1 MSSARDARVS
11 LHFKVP
17 YWTQW
22 GQNLVVLL
30 SQGSDGTKR
39 HALSCMHQGEEL
51 VWEGETQVSASARGI
66 EYSYAII
73 DEADEIEAE
82 EVSRRALALPDG
94 LADGSVIEL
103 RDSWQVGDC
112 GRFLP
117 KYSAPFMILSSM
129 ALKQGEKISVLHRTL
144 RTQATCCP
152 VAPSEGTFWGLS
164 RAPQALLSLDN
175 SPNPMRLL
183 LPSGCGTSLSLLS
196 LIFRSVAQ
204 CIAQLCILPNDPT
217 LQRSHSKA

>member
-11 LHFKVP
+11 LHFKLP

-39 HALSCMHQGEEL
+39 HALNCTHQSEEL
-51 VWEGETQVSASARGI
+51 VWEGETQVSASARGL

-112 GRFLP
+112 GRCSFLDTTVYRFEARWKGQVYCAGHIPP
-117 KYSAPFMILSSM
+117 KLSDV
-129 ALKQGEKISVLHRTL
+129 EWR
-144 RTQATCCP
+144 
-152 VAPSEGTFWGLS
+152 
-164 RAPQALLSLDN
+164 
-175 SPNPMRLL
+175 
-183 LPSGCGTSLSLLS
+183 
-196 LIFRSVAQ
+196 
-204 CIAQLCILPNDPT
+204 
-217 LQRSHSKA
+217 LQREHPGASRGQPKPCCR